1 MHRDRPVHGIGVQ
14 TSSRPPHEREA
25 DYFAACF
32 LVPESLLADAL
43 EFAFLTKS
51 PFVFDDAA
59 AFHLSPK
66 DPDSVLRPEV
76 GSLARALALA
86 SHLSGVDT

>member
-43 EFAFLTKS
+43 DVCLSHEVAFR
-51 PFVFDDAA
+51 
-59 AFHLSPK
+59 
-66 DPDSVLRPEV
+66 LR
-76 GSLARALALA
+76 
-86 SHLSGVDT
+86 